1 MSRILGVL
9 CGLAALLCVVLSID
23 AFTTDVE
30 YSGKIGIFFLGLAL
44 VLGVMCG
51 TGWKHSD
58 IGFKR
63 QVTLFGSMLRIT
75 VGDGWRWVPLPFFTT
90 KPTDCRPTP
99 VTLDP
104 LNNIYS
110 SDRLAFNVPE
120 LSADVEII
128 DLYDYLNT
136 NPTQLKKMYDDVVDK
151 TIKQV
156 VARDES
162 TVVVNKSY
170 STEDIRTG
178 HNLDRYGL
186 RINQIVAPTVTA
198 ADEAVKADIEL
209 RGKEGLEMTG
219 QIFQGRTLKMAAA
232 YLQTEETFEL
242 DMADGTKKIVLF
254 KGFEEKEAHELAQLI
269 TEKATKAIHTLAVD
283 ATLGKLA
290 EFLKDKVKQ

>member
-1 MSRILGVL
+1 
-9 CGLAALLCVVLSID
+9 
-23 AFTTDVE
+23 
-30 YSGKIGIFFLGLAL
+30 
-44 VLGVMCG
+44 MCG